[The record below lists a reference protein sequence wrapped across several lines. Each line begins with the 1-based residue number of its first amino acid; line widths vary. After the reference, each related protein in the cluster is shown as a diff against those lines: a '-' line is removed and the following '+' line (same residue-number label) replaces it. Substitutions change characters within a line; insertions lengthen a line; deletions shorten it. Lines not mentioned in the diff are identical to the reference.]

1 MCTGK
6 WHENRENM
14 DKVFDLTEDDT
25 RITLTSFPEIV
36 PMDSSNE
43 PMLRED
49 YEEINTKE
57 HADTLC
63 SALNVAILPSKIT
76 GAGLGLFSTKARK
89 KAEITLGC
97 MWGVFIDAEDSLTR
111 QEQGRL
117 VESHVYENQLNDAL
131 ALKVGL
137 NCPVGYINRAVS
149 AHSVF
154 LKNLNLYH
162 AVF

>member
-6 WHENRENM
+6 WIENRENM

-57 HADTLC
+57 HANTLC
-63 SALNVAILPSKIT
+63 SALSVAILPSKIK

-97 MWGVFIDAEDSLTR
+97 MWGVFIGTEDSVTR
-111 QEQGRL
+111 QEEGRL
-117 VESHVYENQLNDAL
+117 VE
-131 ALKVGL
+131 
-137 NCPVGYINRAVS
+137 
-149 AHSVF
+149 
-154 LKNLNLYH
+154 
-162 AVF
+162 